1 MGVTIWSNDKIKNMS
16 QCGKREEK
24 IVEGEEYEEAKGRG
38 DPWEIKSPQIMPG
51 IECIRII
58 VNQVLQSS

>member
-24 IVEGEEYEEAKGRG
+24 IVEGEEYEEAKGA
-38 DPWEIKSPQIMPG
+38 EG
-51 IECIRII
+51 IREKLNHHKLC
-58 VNQVLQSS
+58 QG